1 MRLRPYQQA
10 GIDKFLARPHPR
22 RMFLSWE
29 MGSGKT
35 FAAIKAVID
44 LAPARALFI
53 VPAVV
58 RPMWSKL
65 LAEYCPERA
74 LGSITMG
81 RDTKTGSKATLAR
94 RDAAYAADWQ
104 IVSYDLVDEVALGPW
119 ELVVLDEVHNLR
131 NPTTLTSK
139 RVRALFEHNR
149 DAAALGL
156 SGTMIPNEAKNIW
169 NPLHTFFPGEF
180 GEPAKTG
187 EVSWGFLNRYCFKES
202 NGYGTRYFGLRPE
215 SRERLAAAV
224 APISHRVVT
233 ADFAEYLPPL
243 FVEPLYAEKAPK
255 DLAKFALDWAHEQ
268 YETPRI
274 GIFTHLRETARE
286 VADRISKRYPHIPVF
301 LIIGDSSVEKRAEML
316 QASRDAEKCVVV
328 GTTHALNEGISLSHL
343 KAAVVLEWQTALSDM
358 LQFLAR
364 FARQDSTTLAPTR
377 VQLLTGPNDESRLQT
392 LRERIEAFTAVFKA
406 GRAEQL
412 ALEAFAERKMT
423 EIEFQRELDAVVSG
437 VSKRQ
442 QYKGF
447 QDEEDDESDD
457 D

>member
-233 ADFAEYLPPL
+233 ADFAGTFRRCSSSRYTPRRRPRTSRSSPSTGRTSNTKPRASASLPISAKPRARS
-243 FVEPLYAEKAPK
+243 PTAYPK
-255 DLAKFALDWAHEQ
+255 DIHIYPYFSSSATAPSRSA
-268 YETPRI
+268 PRC
-274 GIFTHLRETARE
+274 
-286 VADRISKRYPHIPVF
+286 SKRPEMRK
-301 LIIGDSSVEKRAEML
+301 SV
-316 QASRDAEKCVVV
+316 SW
-328 GTTHALNEGISLSHL
+328 S
-343 KAAVVLEWQTALSDM
+343 
-358 LQFLAR
+358 
-364 FARQDSTTLAPTR
+364 
-377 VQLLTGPNDESRLQT
+377 VQLT
-392 LRERIEAFTAVFKA
+392 L
-406 GRAEQL
+406 
-412 ALEAFAERKMT
+412 
-423 EIEFQRELDAVVSG
+423 
-437 VSKRQ
+437 
-442 QYKGF
+442 
-447 QDEEDDESDD
+447 
-457 D
+457 